1 MDENRVTP
9 SDNTSQPNV
18 GELSADANSRRNFLK
33 AAVVASAAVAAAGGA
48 AGAALL
54 TGKVPSPALR
64 FVGHSV
70 SGDPCHGCITGSNY
84 IQYSTFNVNAGGT
97 NNTPGTFF
105 LFFTDH
111 APPTGSYDLAVQIK
125 QYPVN
130 NPGGAATTFNLGDA
144 SAPFI
149 YHSNT
154 GNQVFVYNNSHAVDC
169 PTSAGDL
176 TGQLPG
182 SAGHGTTLADVL
194 PVSWTQSGSNDL
206 QFEIHIDW
214 RTHTIGSPGDT
225 QKFDFVFTFSAHGG
239 STLCTETISITG
251 IQTA

>member
-1 MDENRVTP
+1 MDEHDQIP
-9 SDNTSQPNV
+9 SDEMSPP
-18 GELSADANSRRNFLK
+18 ELPADGNSRRNFLK

-54 TGKVPSPALR
+54 TGKVPSPSIR
-64 FVGHSV
+64 FVGNTV
-70 SGDPCHGCITGSNY
+70 SGDPCRGCITGSNFT
-84 IQYSTFNVNAGGT
+84 QYSTFNVNASGV

-111 APPTGSYDLAVQIK
+111 ALPTGSYDLAVQIK
-125 QYPVN
+125 QHPVN
-130 NPGGAATTFNLGDA
+130 NPGGAPTTFNLGDA

-149 YHSNT
+149 YHGTT
-154 GNQVFVYNNSHAVDC
+154 GNQVFVYNNPTATDC

-194 PVSWTQSGSNDL
+194 PVNWTQSGTNDL

-214 RTHTIGSPGDT
+214 RTHTIGSMGDT
-225 QKFDFVFTFSAHGG
+225 QKFDFVL
-239 STLCTETISITG
+239 TLTNHNTDATICTETISITG